1 MWEIYKKELILFF
14 SSLIGYI
21 VIAVFLLTLGLIMFV
36 FPDMSLLDH
45 NYATLSQLFGIA
57 PMIFLFL
64 IPAITM
70 RSFADENQS
79 GTIEFLLTKPL
90 NDFQIV
96 GAKYLSSLT
105 LVIIAILPT
114 LLYFY
119 TVYQL
124 GAPVGNIDVGAVTG
138 SYIGLILLAACFV
151 AIGLFASVV
160 TDNQIVSFIA
170 ATFLCFLFYYAFYFL
185 SKLPIFVGRLDS
197 FIQRLGI
204 DYHYTS
210 ISRGVVDTR
219 DVVYFLSMIALFLFL
234 TMFFLQKK
242 RW

>member
-1 MWEIYKKELILFF
+1 MWHIYKKELTLFF

-21 VIAVFLLTLGLIMFV
+21 VIGVFLLTLGLIMFV
-36 FPDMSLLDH
+36 FPDMSLLNH

-70 RSFADENQS
+70 RSFAEENQS

-90 NDFQIV
+90 SDLEII

-105 LVIIAILPT
+105 LVVIAILPT
-114 LLYFY
+114 ILYFY
-119 TVYQL
+119 TVYEL
-124 GAPVGNIDVGAVTG
+124 GAPRGNIDVGAVIG
-138 SYIGLILLAACFV
+138 SYLGLLLLAACFV
-151 AIGLFASVV
+151 AIGLFASVM
-160 TDNQIVSFIA
+160 TDNQIVSFIT
-170 ATFLCFLFYYAFYFL
+170 ATFLCFIFYYAFYLL
-185 SKLPIFVGRLDS
+185 SKLPIFVGRMDS
-197 FIQRLGI
+197 FVQRLGI
-204 DYHYTS
+204 DYHYSS
-210 ISRGVVDTR
+210 ISRGVIDSR

-234 TMFFLQKK
+234 SMFFLQKK